1 VIKRLTTWH
10 ARPGVSREHAV
21 ERWPGGHVDLVLAV
35 PGVRHYVQNYC
46 VPDPGGA
53 EPPYAG
59 LGEVWFGSTA
69 DAVAAQQSSQWQA
82 VIEDAA
88 TFMDFDRLTVAW
100 ADEQRAS

>member
-1 VIKRLTTWH
+1 MIKRLTTWH

-35 PGVRHYVQNYC
+35 PGVRRYVQNYC

-53 EPPYAG
+53 EPPYA
-59 LGEVWFGSTA
+59 
-69 DAVAAQQSSQWQA
+69 
-82 VIEDAA
+82 VIDDAA

-100 ADEQRAS
+100 ADEQSAS